1 MPLFLSLFCTSG
13 ALLTV
18 ALPSG
23 NYDRI
28 AWFYDALAGLVFG
41 PALRQAQQ
49 AALLA
54 GLPPGAP
61 RVLILGGGTG
71 WALAEVL
78 RQRPAARVLYL
89 EASAQMLARARRYQP
104 AFDQNA
110 QVEFRLG
117 TEQDLRPDEQF
128 DVLITFFVLD
138 CFPAA
143 LLPAA
148 LRRLSTARHPAA
160 PWLLADFRLPRRWWQ
175 RVLLRTM
182 YLFFRLTTGL
192 QARTLPD
199 LPAALAALG
208 LRPRPVSTFFGQTIE
223 AIVFEPATSPIHS
236 GANMESG

>member
-1 MPLFLSLFCTSG
+1 MPLPISFCCAAG
-13 ALLTV
+13 ALLPT
-18 ALPSG
+18 ALPTG

-28 AWFYDALAGLVFG
+28 AGFYDALAGLIFG
-41 PALRQAQQ
+41 TALRQAQR

-71 WALAEVL
+71 WVLTEVL

-89 EASAQMLARARRYQP
+89 EASARMLARTRRYQP
-104 AFDQNA
+104 AFDQKD

-117 TEQDLRPDEQF
+117 TEQNLRPGEQF
-128 DVLITFFVLD
+128 NAIITFFVLD
-138 CFPAA
+138 CFPAD

-148 LRRLSTARHPAA
+148 LQRLNAARHPAA

-175 RVLLRTM
+175 RGLLRLM

-192 QARTLPD
+192 RARSLPD
-199 LPAALAALG
+199 LPAALTALG
-208 LRPRPVSTFFGQTIE
+208 LRPRPAGLFFAETIE
-223 AIVFEPATSPIHS
+223 AIVFEVAMTPVSSAPNT
-236 GANMESG
+236 ESG